1 MGKRHVHVVPVR
13 KPVTFALLVLVT
25 AAIASLL
32 YVLSGRAY
40 AAERSPL
47 LELTARFLGGGGA
60 PVSRD
65 AVLAFLMP
73 VTANI
78 LLYVPW
84 GFLAFVALD
93 SPKRPRRTT
102 YLLTIIGALIVA
114 VALSFWQE
122 LLPTR
127 VTSMPDAL
135 ANAAGAL
142 AGAALGHA
150 RKSVRV
156 RFDF

>member
-1 MGKRHVHVVPVR
+1 MGKRHVYVVPVR
-13 KPVTFALLVLVT
+13 KPATFALLMIVT
-25 AAIASLL
+25 AAMASLL
-32 YVLSGRAY
+32 FVLSGRAY
-40 AAERSPL
+40 AAERNPL

-65 AVLAFLMP
+65 TMLAFLMP
-73 VTANI
+73 VFANVF
-78 LLYVPW
+78 LFVPW
-84 GFLAFVALD
+84 GFLAFVGLD
-93 SPKRPRRTT
+93 SPRRRRRTT
-102 YLLTIIGALIVA
+102 YLLTISGALIVA
-114 VALSFWQE
+114 VALSFWQQF
-122 LLPTR
+122 LPTR
-127 VTSMPDAL
+127 VTSITDAL

>member
-1 MGKRHVHVVPVR
+1 MGKRHVRIIPVR
-13 KPVTFALLVLVT
+13 KPATFALLFVVT

-32 YVLSGRAY
+32 FVLSGRAY

-47 LELTARFLGGGGA
+47 LELTARFLGGGGV

-93 SPKRPRRTT
+93 APKRPRRTT
-102 YLLTIIGALIVA
+102 YLLTIIGALAVA
-114 VALSFWQE
+114 VALSLWQE

>member
-1 MGKRHVHVVPVR
+1 MGKRHVRVVPVR
-13 KPVTFALLVLVT
+13 KPATYALLVLVT
-25 AAIASLL
+25 VAMVSLL

-40 AAERSPL
+40 ATDRSPL
-47 LELTARFLGGGGA
+47 LSLAASLLGGGA

-78 LLYVPW
+78 LLFVPW

-93 SPKRPRRTT
+93 SPRRPRRMT
-102 YLLTIIGALIVA
+102 YVLTIVGALV
-114 VALSFWQE
+114 VALAMSLWQE

-127 VTSMPDAL
+127 VTSPIDAL
-135 ANAAGAL
+135 ANAAGAF

-150 RKSVRV
+150 RKTVRV